1 MNAAKT
7 SKLLSS
13 IQVLVSSVLALFI
26 AGGLYLAYKAGSG
39 NILSYIQNIF
49 PEIAIIFGT
58 LTPALILRIK
68 HRSQVPEGY
77 LLPLFLLLL
86 SLQTTRMM
94 PQIFQYTNISLISL
108 PRLEAGEHFF
118 FMASY
123 VVLLFAATQNMKN
136 INTSKTGGYVVIS
149 LISVLIIA
157 CIIPS
162 NSNPDITNVHDS
174 VFNMLVFLILAAAVL
189 TYLVSFIADKET
201 YHLKRFLTFL
211 FLSAGDYLIMT
222 FDGDIAVSLTGTLFF
237 LTGAVMLSAV
247 SPKGY

>member
-94 PQIFQYTNISLISL
+94 PEIFQYTNISLISL

-162 NSNPDITNVHDS
+162 NSNPDIKNVHDS
-174 VFNMLVFLILAAAVL
+174 VFNM
-189 TYLVSFIADKET
+189 
-201 YHLKRFLTFL
+201 FL

>member
-7 SKLLSS
+7 AKLLSS

-26 AGGLYLAYKAGSG
+26 AGGLYLAYRAGSG

-86 SLQTTRMM
+86 SLQTTRIM
-94 PQIFQYTNISLISL
+94 PEIFQYTNISLISL

-157 CIIPS
+157 SIIPS
-162 NSNPDITNVHDS
+162 NSNPDIKNVHDS

-222 FDGDIAVSLTGTLFF
+222 FDGDTAVSLTGTLFF

>member
-1 MNAAKT
+1 MAGNGQNLAK
-7 SKLLSS
+7 
-13 IQVLVSSVLALFI
+13 
-26 AGGLYLAYKAGSG
+26 
-39 NILSYIQNIF
+39 IQNIL
-49 PEIAIIFGT
+49 PQNAIIIGT
-58 LTPALILRIK
+58 LAPALILRIK

-94 PQIFQYTNISLISL
+94 PEIFQYTNISLISQ
-108 PRLEAGEHFF
+108 PRLEAAEHFF

-123 VVLLFAATQNMKN
+123 VILLFAATQNMKN

-157 CIIPS
+157 CVIPS
-162 NSNPDITNVHDS
+162 NSNPDIKNVHDS

-211 FLSAGDYLIMT
+211 FLSVGDYMIMT
-222 FDGDIAVSLTGTLFF
+222 FDGDMAVSITGTVFF

>member
-1 MNAAKT
+1 
-7 SKLLSS
+7 
-13 IQVLVSSVLALFI
+13 
-26 AGGLYLAYKAGSG
+26 
-39 NILSYIQNIF
+39 
-49 PEIAIIFGT
+49 
-58 LTPALILRIK
+58 
-68 HRSQVPEGY
+68 
-77 LLPLFLLLL
+77 
-86 SLQTTRMM
+86 
-94 PQIFQYTNISLISL
+94 
-108 PRLEAGEHFF
+108 
-118 FMASY
+118 MASY

-162 NSNPDITNVHDS
+162 NSNPDIKNVHDS

>member
-13 IQVLVSSVLALFI
+13 IQVLISSVLALFI

-94 PQIFQYTNISLISL
+94 PEIFQYTNISLISL

-162 NSNPDITNVHDS
+162 NSNPDIKNVHDS

>member
-13 IQVLVSSVLALFI
+13 IQVMVSSVLALFI
-26 AGGLYLAYKAGSG
+26 AGGLYLAYRAGSG

-86 SLQTTRMM
+86 SLQTTRIM
-94 PQIFQYTNISLISL
+94 PEIFQYTNISLISL

-162 NSNPDITNVHDS
+162 NSNPDIKNVHDS

>member
-94 PQIFQYTNISLISL
+94 PEIFQYTNISLISL

>member
-13 IQVLVSSVLALFI
+13 IQVLGSSVLALFI
-26 AGGLYLAYKAGSG
+26 AGGFYLAYMAGNG

-49 PEIAIIFGT
+49 PEIAIIIGT
-58 LTPALILRIK
+58 LAPALILRIK

-94 PQIFQYTNISLISL
+94 PEIFQYTNISLISQ
-108 PRLEAGEHFF
+108 PRLEAAEHFF

-123 VVLLFAATQNMKN
+123 VILLFAATQNMKN

-162 NSNPDITNVHDS
+162 NSNPDIKNVHDS

-211 FLSAGDYLIMT
+211 FLSVGDYLIMT
-222 FDGDIAVSLTGTLFF
+222 FDGDIAVSITGTVFF

>member
-26 AGGLYLAYKAGSG
+26 AGGLYLAYRAGSG

-86 SLQTTRMM
+86 SLQTTRIM
-94 PQIFQYTNISLISL
+94 PEIFQYTNISLISL

-162 NSNPDITNVHDS
+162 NSNPDIKNVHDS

>member
-26 AGGLYLAYKAGSG
+26 AGGLYLAYRAGSG

-94 PQIFQYTNISLISL
+94 PEIFQYTNISLISL

-162 NSNPDITNVHDS
+162 NSNPDIKNVHDS

>member
-162 NSNPDITNVHDS
+162 NSNPDIKNVHDS

>member
-1 MNAAKT
+1 M
-7 SKLLSS
+7 
-13 IQVLVSSVLALFI
+13 
-26 AGGLYLAYKAGSG
+26 
-39 NILSYIQNIF
+39 
-49 PEIAIIFGT
+49 
-58 LTPALILRIK
+58 
-68 HRSQVPEGY
+68 
-77 LLPLFLLLL
+77 
-86 SLQTTRMM
+86 
-94 PQIFQYTNISLISL
+94 
-108 PRLEAGEHFF
+108 
-118 FMASY
+118 
-123 VVLLFAATQNMKN
+123 
-136 INTSKTGGYVVIS
+136 IS

-162 NSNPDITNVHDS
+162 NSNPDIKNVHDS

-222 FDGDIAVSLTGTLFF
+222 FDGDTAVSLTGTLFF

>member
-86 SLQTTRMM
+86 SLQTTRIM
-94 PQIFQYTNISLISL
+94 PEIFQYTNISLISL

>member
-94 PQIFQYTNISLISL
+94 PEIFQYTNISLISL

-162 NSNPDITNVHDS
+162 NSNPDIKNVHDS

>member
-86 SLQTTRMM
+86 SLQTTRIM
-94 PQIFQYTNISLISL
+94 PEIFQYTNISLISL

-162 NSNPDITNVHDS
+162 NSNPDIKNVHDS

>member
-49 PEIAIIFGT
+49 PDIAIIFGT

-94 PQIFQYTNISLISL
+94 PEIFQYTNISLISL

-162 NSNPDITNVHDS
+162 NSNPDIKNVHDS